1 MEKLN
6 IDLHYL
12 SNITTTTKIDTTKK
26 EINNLQEKQ
35 INIIDNLIQTLNKIV
50 DIKNIEIE
58 MKSKLYLLLDNK
70 DILDEITFI
79 KNNEKKL
86 QYEELIEKIK
96 KNERKD

>member
-1 MEKLN
+1 MIYN
-6 IDLHYL
+6 IYL
-12 SNITTTTKIDTTKK
+12 NITTTTKIDTTKK
-26 EINNLQEKQ
+26 EINNLQEQQ

-79 KNNEKKL
+79 KNNEKN
-86 QYEELIEKIK
+86 YSM
-96 KNERKD
+96 KN